1 MSAAASSAD
10 GVWTPPPLRPD
21 LAVSLQRRE
30 GRRTAI
36 LKDPL
41 ARAYFKLSADDH
53 ELARLLDGRRDC
65 SAVAQAA
72 ADKGIRADA
81 AHVAA
86 VAHALFD
93 RGLLVAT
100 PALLKARQKAR
111 LARREKAGWMTRL
124 FGLLFARVPLMD
136 PDAFLT
142 RLEKKLRWCWSRT
155 AFRVYATLLLAGLAV
170 VIIRAG
176 ELPGAFQRSINLP
189 NLLAAWVL
197 LVVVKVLHELGHGLT
212 CKHYGGEVRELGL
225 LVIVL
230 SPFFYVNVTDS
241 YLFPQKHQR
250 ILVAA
255 AGIAV
260 ELVIAAVAAI
270 AWAVSRPG
278 PVQEVLFS
286 LMAITS
292 VWTILFNA
300 NPLMKFDGYYMLS
313 DWTGIAN
320 LRARSMNAA
329 MSVLDRLFFGRSPFD
344 TAASKSRAPWLAA
357 FGLASMAYLL
367 VVIAG
372 LTAVLRW
379 FAAEAELKWAG
390 DMLGA
395 VVLAGMLGF
404 PVWRYGHERF
414 RWLVSLPGG
423 IWNKSWMWR
432 PLAGAGLILLLLCV
446 PIPMK
451 PVRQAVILPV
461 HTAVVRA
468 EVAGTLSK
476 LQVKTGQSVKKG
488 ELLLVLQNPSLQAA
502 VLAAENRVEAASLAE
517 ARLLGAQA
525 PGLLAEA
532 RAELKAAQVLLKAA
546 RQNLQKSA
554 VHSPMDG
561 LVATP
566 ELTSQTGRGF
576 RPGEVVCE
584 IVSADQLE
592 AMVPV
597 EELSVD
603 QIPPGAPASIRTQSN
618 PGKVWTSSAGAAGQ
632 TEPFRQLP
640 ASIAAA
646 LEKELA
652 VITDAGGHMVPVE
665 TFFGVRVPLPEEAS
679 QWVKPGMRGSV
690 RFDRG
695 TSPLGAWLWQRWLE
709 FVDPMHRL

>member
-1 MSAAASSAD
+1 MSIAPSFPA

-21 LAVSLQRRE
+21 LAVSVQRRE

-53 ELARLLDGRRDC
+53 QLAQLLDGRRDC
-65 SAVAQAA
+65 SAVVAMAA
-72 ADKGIRADA
+72 EHGIRTDV
-81 AHVAA
+81 AHVTA
-86 VAHALFD
+86 VARALFD

-100 PALLKARQKAR
+100 PALWKSRQRAL
-111 LARREKAGWMTRL
+111 LARRAKAGWMTRL
-124 FGLLFARVPLMD
+124 FGVLFARIPLMD
-136 PDAFLT
+136 PDAVLT
-142 RLEKKLRWCWSRT
+142 RLEKKVRWCWSRA
-155 AFRVYATLLLAGLAV
+155 AFRVYALLLLAGVVV

-176 ELPGAFQRSINLP
+176 ELPGAFERSINLP
-189 NLLAAWVL
+189 NLLAAWGL

-225 LVIVL
+225 LLIVL

-241 YLFPQKHQR
+241 YLFPHKHQR

-260 ELVIAAVAAI
+260 ELVIAGVAAI
-270 AWAVSRPG
+270 AWAASRPG
-278 PVQEVLFS
+278 PAQEVLFS
-286 LMAITS
+286 LMTITS
-292 VWTILFNA
+292 VWTVMFNA

-329 MSVLDRLFFGRSPFD
+329 MSVLDRLLFGGSPLAAD
-344 TAASKSRAPWLAA
+344 THKRGSVWLAA

-372 LTAVLRW
+372 LTALLRW
-379 FAAEAELKWAG
+379 FAAEAELRWAG
-390 DMLGA
+390 DLLGA

-404 PVWRYGHERF
+404 PVWHYFRERF
-414 RWLVSLPGG
+414 RWMGTLPGG
-423 IWNKSWMWR
+423 IWKQRWIR
-432 PLAGAGLILLLLCV
+432 RLILGAGMIVLLLWL

-461 HTAVVRA
+461 QTAVVRA
-468 EVAGTLSK
+468 EVAGTLSR
-476 LQVKTGQSVKKG
+476 LQIETGQSVKKG
-488 ELLLVLQNPSLQAA
+488 DLLLLLQNPSFQPA
-502 VLAAENRVEAASLAE
+502 VLAAESRVEAARLAE

-532 RAELKAAQVLLKAA
+532 RAELHAAQALLEAA
-546 RQNLQKSA
+546 RQSLQKTA
-554 VHSPMDG
+554 VHSPIDG
-561 LVATP
+561 IVVTP
-566 ELTSQTGRGF
+566 ELCSQTGRGY
-576 RPGEVVCE
+576 RPGEVLCE

-603 QIPPGAPASIRTQSN
+603 EIPPRTRAQIRAQGSPGTVWEASVSD
-618 PGKVWTSSAGAAGQ
+618 AGQ

-652 VITDAGGHMVPVE
+652 VITDAAGHMVPVE
-665 TFFGVRVPLPEEAS
+665 TYFAVRVPLPEEAAS
-679 QWVKPGMRGSV
+679 LIKPGMRGSV

-695 TSPLGAWLWQRWLE
+695 TKPLGSWLWQRWLE